1 MKKAMYIVGGGAC
14 VFLTVL
20 LIVGATMSP
29 ERSAA
34 YDQQARV
41 EAACDQMIA
50 DSALGSER
58 RMTRQMCDLMK
69 EKAAEDI
76 RKSP

>member
-1 MKKAMYIVGGGAC
+1 MAMYIMCGIAC
-14 VFLTVL
+14 VFVTM
-20 LIVGATMSP
+20 LIVVGATMSP

-58 RMTRQMCDLMK
+58 RMTRHMCDLMK